1 MMLRSYIRLI
11 LFALGLLVG
20 VQIPGF
26 ITDYSQ
32 RIEAHRLEAH
42 QALEGYR
49 KTAGEFF
56 GGDMDRLVAH
66 YRASDDPV
74 FQSDADSLGM
84 LMRREQMLDSQWQ
97 ALQGRWYERAW
108 HVFTKANPAILEET
122 WQGYRYQVVLTP
134 ECIGWGLA
142 CAFLLS
148 WIIEAIA
155 LALAV
160 LIMPRHR
167 PARRLV

>member
-1 MMLRSYIRLI
+1 MLRSYIRLV
-11 LFALGLLVG
+11 LFALGLLLG

-56 GGDMDRLVAH
+56 EGDMDRLVAH
-66 YRASDDPV
+66 YRASNDPV
-74 FQSDADSLGM
+74 FQSDADSLGI
-84 LMRREQMLDSQWQ
+84 LLRREQMLTAQWE
-97 ALQGRWYERAW
+97 ALQASWYERAW
-108 HVFTKANPAILEET
+108 HVLTKANPQILHET
-122 WQGYRYQVVLTP
+122 WQGYSYQVVLTP

-142 CAFLLS
+142 CAFLLA
-148 WIIEAIA
+148 WIIEAVA
-155 LALAV
+155 LALAM
-160 LIMPRHR
+160 LIMPRR
-167 PARRLV
+167 PARRLA

>member
-1 MMLRSYIRLI
+1 MACFIRVFTCLVACPQFQNTQRK
-11 LFALGLLVG
+11 LWCGLS
-20 VQIPGF
+20 
-26 ITDYSQ
+26 DSAH
-32 RIEAHRLEAH
+32 RIESQLPTRILC
-42 QALEGYR
+42 
-49 KTAGEFF
+49 
-56 GGDMDRLVAH
+56 GDMDRLVAH

-160 LIMPRHR
+160 LIMPRRR